1 MTVASP
7 PKSPSPPKATKD
19 PRQAALS
26 RALLTSVATN
36 NISTLQQGLAK
47 QTTYWS
53 GVAWVAGALAQRIEG
68 IGAQDVDLV
77 NVTEKLGSYVS
88 LPDAGSLPRGSGGR
102 DHGDGNVLGDAG
114 ITPRT
119 WNALVNGG
127 GGESNGFGASL
138 SVSQVCSSNPFL
150 QARWTSCHCP
160 STWGPLRVYRMSPS
174 KMFRY
179 SHSERSGSVERPEHT
194 EALRL
199 VGAV

>member
-1 MTVASP
+1 MTATSP
-7 PKSPSPPKATKD
+7 SPSKSPSPTQATKD

-77 NVTEKLGSYVS
+77 HVTEKLGSYVS
-88 LPDAGSLPRGSGGR
+88 LPDAGSVPRISVQSQDQM
-102 DHGDGNVLGDAG
+102 DHLAAG

-119 WNALVNGG
+119 WSALMDGSGNGDG
-127 GGESNGFGASL
+127 LNVFSEL
-138 SVSQVCSSNPFL
+138 SVSC
-150 QARWTSCHCP
+150 AAC
-160 STWGPLRVYRMSPS
+160 RVKKVDDAENRR
-174 KMFRY
+174 RY
-179 SHSERSGSVERPEHT
+179 GLFIATV
-194 EALRL
+194 
-199 VGAV
+199 

>member
-1 MTVASP
+1 MTVTSP
-7 PKSPSPPKATKD
+7 SKSPSPPKATKD

-68 IGAQDVDLV
+68 IGAGDVDLV

-88 LPDAGSLPRGSGGR
+88 LPDAGSVPRGSGREQGH
-102 DHGDGNVLGDAG
+102 DHLAEAG

-119 WNALVNGG
+119 WNALMNGNNNG
-127 GGESNGFGASL
+127 FNGFGE
-138 SVSQVCSSNPFL
+138 
-150 QARWTSCHCP
+150 WTSIC
-160 STWGPLRVYRMSPS
+160 S
-174 KMFRY
+174 FRI
-179 SHSERSGSVERPEHT
+179 G
-194 EALRL
+194 
-199 VGAV
+199 

>member
-1 MTVASP
+1 MTVPSP
-7 PKSPSPPKATKD
+7 PKSPSPPKATRD

-68 IGAQDVDLV
+68 IGPQDVDLV

-88 LPDAGSLPRGSGGR
+88 LPDAGSVPRSNCREQGGV
-102 DHGDGNVLGDAG
+102 DVLGDAG

-119 WNALVNGG
+119 WNALMNGTGDG
-127 GGESNGFGASL
+127 GNGFGESFSL
-138 SVSQVCSSNPFL
+138 ADRSTRRIAHSA
-150 QARWTSCHCP
+150 QARWTSCRFLSSLAH
-160 STWGPLRVYRMSPS
+160 S
-174 KMFRY
+174 KADCR
-179 SHSERSGSVERPEHT
+179 
-194 EALRL
+194 A
-199 VGAV
+199 

>member
-1 MTVASP
+1 MTVTSP
-7 PKSPSPPKATKD
+7 PKSPSSPKATKD

-47 QTTYWS
+47 LTTYWS

-88 LPDAGSLPRGSGGR
+88 LPDAGSVPRVSGR
-102 DHGDGNVLGDAG
+102 DHDHQADPFGDAG

-119 WNALVNGG
+119 WDALMNGTANG
-127 GGESNGFGASL
+127 SNGFGEFGLFSL
-138 SVSQVCSSNPFL
+138 DTDLC
-150 QARWTSCHCP
+150 R
-160 STWGPLRVYRMSPS
+160 
-174 KMFRY
+174 
-179 SHSERSGSVERPEHT
+179 
-194 EALRL
+194 
-199 VGAV
+199 

>member
-1 MTVASP
+1 MTVPSP
-7 PKSPSPPKATKD
+7 PQSPSPPKTTKD

-88 LPDAGSLPRGSGGR
+88 LPDAGSVPRSNGR
-102 DHGDGNVLGDAG
+102 DLGGGDTSGEAG

-119 WNALVNGG
+119 WNALIHGTGNGANNVF
-127 GGESNGFGASL
+127 GETLG
-138 SVSQVCSSNPFL
+138 
-150 QARWTSCHCP
+150 
-160 STWGPLRVYRMSPS
+160 
-174 KMFRY
+174 
-179 SHSERSGSVERPEHT
+179 RSAFPG
-194 EALRL
+194 
-199 VGAV
+199 